1 MRIVYTYPKDYLP
14 EVLRRF
20 EGSELYSYSPMN
32 YTYKQEN
39 IAITSEGVADD
50 GQASIEN
57 WWFWKYGEKDKPFQI
72 MGLEEHPIENV
83 KIINCKVNDIKKENV
98 IE

>member
-1 MRIVYTYPKDYLP
+1 MLT
-14 EVLRRF
+14 RF
-20 EGSELYSYSPMN
+20 EGSELYNYSPMN
-32 YTYKQEN
+32 YAYKQEN

-57 WWFWKYGEKDKPFQI
+57 WWFWRYGEKDKPFQI
-72 MGLEEHPIENV
+72 MGLEEHLIENV